1 MRIYIAGAITGNPNY
16 KEQFEAAE
24 KMLKE
29 KCCAYEIVNPIR
41 NQGNSYKEYIDK
53 GLGGLMSCDVLYL
66 LEGWAESKGA
76 RLEYLYAKTV
86 GMGICGAVQPADIKF
101 M

>member
-29 KCCAYEIVNPIR
+29 KCSAYEIVNPIR
-41 NQGNSYKEYIDK
+41 NQGNHYKEYIDK
-53 GLGGLMSCDVLYL
+53 GLSGLMTCDAIYL
-66 LEGWAESKGA
+66 LEGWADSKGA

-86 GMGICGAVQPADIKF
+86 GLAIFGAVQPADIKF
-101 M
+101 L

>member
-29 KCCAYEIVNPIR
+29 KCSAYEIINPIR
-41 NQGNSYKEYIDK
+41 NQGNGYKHYIDN
-53 GLGGLMSCDVLYL
+53 GLNVLMICDAIYL

-86 GMGICGAVQPADIKF
+86 GIAIFGAVQPHDIKF
-101 M
+101 I